1 MAILQSLVSVVA
13 PEVRAVFWN
22 KNAEYESTRSQR
34 VCRFIPCGH
43 GVHAAQRRTTITSLL
58 HRAAAS
64 TPSWCTRLL
73 LPVMLQLRLELH
85 SLGYPA
91 TLFDMCLRKFVF
103 ARKHQPCF
111 PAWHSLWQRFHAGVA
126 MLSYI

>member
-13 PEVRAVFWN
+13 PEVRAVFRN

-34 VCRFIPCGH
+34 VCRFMPCGH
-43 GVHAAQRRTTITSLL
+43 GVHAAQQRTTITSLL

-73 LPVMLQLRLELH
+73 LPVMLQLRFELH

-91 TLFDMCLRKFVF
+91 TLFDMCLRKFVLHVSTSRVF
-103 ARKHQPCF
+103 PHGTPCGS
-111 PAWHSLWQRFHAGVA
+111 ASMLVWQR
-126 MLSYI
+126 